1 MRPDVPL
8 RRRANLVS
16 SDPLS
21 RAASPAV
28 SSDHERA
35 LRERSL
41 RERSLRER
49 SLRLLPP
56 PARARRTS
64 SWLILAVFLLSG
76 AAGLVYEVVWS
87 RQLVLVFGNTAE
99 ATSAILTG
107 FFAGMALGAF
117 AGGRLADRVRSPLR
131 LYGLLE
137 LGTVVAVLATPV
149 LFRLVA
155 GIYGLAFGALE
166 TNTGLLVFARFGLA
180 LLALGPATVL
190 MGATLPALTR
200 HLRSSGTLAD
210 AFGRLYAVNTIGAI
224 GGTLAAG
231 GVLIELLGLSGT
243 LIAGCACSTLAGVTA
258 LLLSR
263 HEPAAQPKAGPGTVV
278 PAALADEPPGG
289 TLVAQPAPARQPGS
303 GPGQGDQPRPQPRLE
318 RPATDVTPSTGF
330 AQAPRLALALAFISG
345 VTSLGYQVLWNRML
359 GEGTG
364 GDTYVFTLILATFLV
379 GLAIGATAFALVRP
393 HVRDITGL
401 IAVTQAGVAIL
412 SVAGLVL
419 LIEHPPVLPLVADQ
433 VDRMLGILARHT
445 ILVVLPTT
453 VLLGF
458 SFPAASALLADRP
471 DETATETGGL
481 IALNTVGSIAGTFLV
496 PFALV
501 PLVGSAGTL
510 VLLASVNALVAL
522 SLGIARSRRLVSARF
537 ATIGGAIAAVAV
549 VIAVVSGSIVSPSV
563 ALARER
569 GGTVF
574 AAREDQVASVVAG
587 EIGSRKQ
594 LWVGGTDMT
603 ALTVDTKLMPVLAVA
618 LRPQAARAL
627 VIAFG
632 MGSAYRDSLLEGM
645 RTDAVELVPS
655 VPLMFRYFYPD
666 AARILADPKG
676 RIIID
681 DGRNYLD
688 LTHATYDTIMVDPPP
703 PIQTAGV
710 SVIASLEFYRAG
722 AAHLRPGGTMMEWV
736 PYGATVP
743 EFHAIVR
750 TFASVFAHVLIVRGP
765 GGHGFFMFGSA
776 DPLDLTQ
783 AGLLSALRRPG
794 IAADLSSTSDAP
806 VKGASAWAAY
816 LPSQVWL
823 NDAQVMRYAGT
834 GPLVTDDHPL
844 PEYFLLRHTFDP
856 APYLTSALPPAVGTP

>member
-1 MRPDVPL
+1 MLPL
-8 RRRANLVS
+8 PSHARRA
-16 SDPLS
+16 
-21 RAASPAV
+21 
-28 SSDHERA
+28 
-35 LRERSL
+35 
-41 RERSLRER
+41 
-49 SLRLLPP
+49 
-56 PARARRTS
+56 
-64 SWLILAVFLLSG
+64 SWPILAVFLLSG

-155 GIYGLAFGALE
+155 GVYGLAFGALE
-166 TNTGLLVFARFGLA
+166 ANTGLLVFARFGLA

-210 AFGRLYAVNTIGAI
+210 AFGRLYAVNTVGAI
-224 GGTLAAG
+224 AGTLAAG

-263 HEPAAQPKAGPGTVV
+263 HDPATTAAAELVAVVQPAASDAAVAGQTGSGRRQGEPARPDP
-278 PAALADEPPGG
+278 
-289 TLVAQPAPARQPGS
+289 R
-303 GPGQGDQPRPQPRLE
+303 RPQRLE
-318 RPATDVTPSTGF
+318 RPELNVTPSAGF
-330 AQAPRLALALAFISG
+330 ARAPRLALALAFISG

-401 IAVTQAGVAIL
+401 IAITQAAVAIL

-433 VDRMLGILARHT
+433 VDTMLGILARHT

-471 DETATETGGL
+471 GETATETGGL

-522 SLGIARSRRLVSARF
+522 GLGLAGIRRLVTARL
-537 ATIGGAIAAVAV
+537 ATVGGAIAAVIV
-549 VIAVVSGSIVSPSV
+549 VVSVVSGSIVSPSV

-569 GGTVF
+569 GGTIF

-587 EIGSRKQ
+587 EIGARKQ

-666 AARILADPKG
+666 AAQILADPRG

-710 SVIASLEFYRAG
+710 SVIASLEFYQAG

-783 AGLLSALRRPG
+783 AGLLSALQRPG
-794 IAADLSSTSDAP
+794 IAADLSATSDAP

-823 NDAQVMRYAGT
+823 HDAQVMRYAGS

-856 APYLTSALPPAVGTP
+856 APYLTSALPPAVGLP